1 MDKISGKFISAK
13 CKKCGRL
20 HIPPVYICLN
30 CNQTEFGEA
39 ELSGRGTVR
48 TYTTIRVP
56 PLGFEGQ
63 VPYDIAVIGLEEGIN
78 VTARII
84 RPGETELSIGTRVMF
99 EKYENGIHWFK
110 LIH

>member
-1 MDKISGKFISAK
+1 MDKITGKFISAK

-78 VTARII
+78 VTGRIV
-84 RPGETELSIGTRVMF
+84 REGETGLSIGARVMF
-99 EKYENGIHWFK
+99 EEWKDGIHWFK